1 MMTASVLVLGQLEP
15 LAGKATGLLAQVL
28 AGLIGVAVAWITVVV
43 VWNLLKAMGS
53 NPDFGKLLGL
63 VAVGLFAIFL
73 VGAAPDALDA
83 AYAYGQSFLD
93 SP

>member
-1 MMTASVLVLGQLEP
+1 MIASVLMLAQLDSLG
-15 LAGKATGLLAQVL
+15 AKATGLLTQVL
-28 AGLIGVAVAWITVVV
+28 VGLLGIAAAWITVVV
-43 VWNLLKAMGS
+43 IWNLLKSMAA

-63 VAVGLFAIFL
+63 LGVGLFAMFL

-93 SP
+93 SSQ